1 MTLFRI
7 LFLSVLTLALS
18 ACATTEA
25 PEAPAVA
32 DAEPEATR
40 PTTERQFTFSW
51 SFVDGDNMAPRGG
64 MTTGTPVSLDT
75 TPGVAWAALQAPDLT
90 AQERDR
96 RAIVAMAGGY
106 RASFDFI
113 ETAGFTSDYE
123 PSRPYRSWGTEK
135 VYVVADTPDFV
146 SLQHILVMFM
156 VGENG
161 ETMGPF
167 VIKHWRQDWQF
178 EPETFHE
185 YQGGDSWARTEM
197 DAETAR
203 GSWSQTVWQVDDS
216 PRYATIGR
224 WQHDA
229 AMSFWEG
236 EATLRPLPRREYSV
250 RDDYDVLR
258 AVNRHIITPTG
269 WVHEEQNDKLVMGDV
284 PRIIA
289 REAGLN
295 RYERITDH
303 DFTAGDEYWETT
315 AAFWADVRASW
326 QRVHDEHDAFVFK
339 AQADDGILFGK
350 LFEYAGKLEADGDY
364 DASAAQSF
372 IDAAMAAHLSLD
384 GSAEAT
390 AGY

>member
-1 MTLFRI
+1 MTMFRI
-7 LFLSVLTLALS
+7 LVLTLSMLAVG
-18 ACATTEA
+18 ACATTQ
-25 PEAPAVA
+25 APAVV
-32 DAEPEATR
+32 DVEPEADGAAAD
-40 PTTERQFTFSW
+40 RQYTFSW
-51 SFVDGDNMAPRGG
+51 SFVDGDAMAPRGG
-64 MTTGTPVSLDT
+64 TTKGTPVSLDT
-75 TPGVAWAALQAPDLT
+75 SPGAAWAALQAPELS

-96 RAIVAMAGGY
+96 RAIVAMAGSY
-106 RASFDFI
+106 RTSFDFI

-123 PSRPYRSWGTEK
+123 PARPYRSWGTEK
-135 VYVVADTPDFV
+135 VYIVADTPEFV

-156 VGENG
+156 QGEDG

-167 VIKHWRQDWQF
+167 VIKHWRQDWQY

-185 YQGGDSWARTEM
+185 YQGGDSWGRTQI
-197 DAETAR
+197 DADTGR

-236 EATLRPLPRREYSV
+236 QATLRPLPRREYSV

-303 DFTAGDEYWETT
+303 DFTAGDEYWDTT
-315 AAFWADVRASW
+315 AAFWADVREAW
-326 QRVHDEHDAFVFK
+326 QRIHDQHASFVFK

-350 LFEYAGKLEADGDY
+350 LFEYAGKLEAEGAY
-364 DASAAQSF
+364 DAGAARTF
-372 IDAAMAAHLSLD
+372 IDTAMAAHVSLAP
-384 GSAEAT
+384 STEAT

>member
-1 MTLFRI
+1 MTMFRI
-7 LFLSVLTLALS
+7 LVLGMSMLAVG

-25 PEAPAVA
+25 PPAA
-32 DAEPEATR
+32 DAEPAANESA
-40 PTTERQFTFSW
+40 PERQYTFSW
-51 SFVDGDNMAPRGG
+51 SFVDGDAMAPRGG
-64 MTTGTPVSLDT
+64 TTKGTQVSLDAS
-75 TPGVAWAALQAPDLT
+75 PGAAWAALQAPDLS

-106 RASFDFI
+106 RTSFDFI
-113 ETAGFTSDYE
+113 ETAGFTLDYE
-123 PSRPYRSWGTEK
+123 PARPYRSWGTEK

-156 VGENG
+156 VGEDG

-167 VIKHWRQDWQF
+167 VIKHWRQDWQY
-178 EPETFHE
+178 EPGTFHE
-185 YQGGDSWARTEM
+185 YQGGDRWARTEI

-236 EATLRPLPRREYSV
+236 QATLRPLPRREYSV

-269 WVHEEQNDKLVMGDV
+269 WVHEEQNDKLVTGDS

-295 RYERITDH
+295 RYERITGH
-303 DFTAGDEYWETT
+303 DFTAGDDYWNAT
-315 AAFWADVRASW
+315 AGFWADVRDAW
-326 QRVHDEHDAFVFK
+326 QRIHDQHDAFVFT

-350 LFEYAGKLEADGDY
+350 LFEYAGKLEVDADY
-364 DASAAQSF
+364 DASAARLY
-372 IDAAMAAHLSLD
+372 IETAMAAHVTMESS
-384 GSAEAT
+384 GEAT